1 MAVLR
6 RVGTFVVLAS
16 CVIGSGGGRPA
27 AAQKAEVAGRWL
39 SSLYDDLAPELADG
53 RPLVV
58 QVHVPLCD
66 NDVLRC
72 GRGRLGDG
80 EDPEGNLYW
89 ATSGGFRGWFGRK
102 GSPWR
107 LVRHIPA
114 PEEDVIEVRVWRRT
128 VSPGAALRAR
138 GVKKA
143 IPVYVVAYAWRG
155 ESIERAM
162 KAYATDLFGTTARRI
177 ALPGGT
183 VLAAGGA
190 ARLVAFVGHNGWM
203 DVSDF
208 SWPRAPRKAG
218 RKATIAVAC
227 ITEDYLVPAV
237 PDERRVPLLFTR
249 SLLFAGAH
257 AFEGAVSAFAAG
269 DSLAGIRESAVRA
282 YAAGQGKP
290 LPRVRAA
297 FTNPADRKWKHRSP

>member
-1 MAVLR
+1 MAHR
-6 RVGTFVVLAS
+6 RVGICVLLAL
-16 CVIGSGGGRPA
+16 CAAAGRSA
-27 AAQKAEVAGRWL
+27 HAQKASVAQSWL
-39 SSLYDDLAPELADG
+39 DALYDEIAPELAAG

-80 EDPEGNLYW
+80 EDADGNLYW

-102 GSPWR
+102 GSPWH
-107 LVRHIPA
+107 LVHHMSA
-114 PEEDVIEVRVWRRT
+114 PEEEVIEVRVWRRKVT
-128 VSPGAALRAR
+128 PGPALRAR
-138 GVKKA
+138 GVRKA

-155 ESIERAM
+155 ESIARAM
-162 KAYATDLFGTTARRI
+162 AAYATDLFGGRARRI
-177 ALPGGT
+177 ALPGGE

-203 DVSDF
+203 DVADF
-208 SWPRAPRKAG
+208 AWPRAVRGAP

-257 AFEGAVSAFAAG
+257 AFEGAVSAFAEG
-269 DSLAGIRESAVRA
+269 QSLAGIREGAVRA

-297 FTNPADRKWKHRSP
+297 LTNPADRKWKNR

>member
-1 MAVLR
+1 MALR
-6 RVGTFVVLAS
+6 CVGTCVLLAV
-16 CVIGSGGGRPA
+16 CALDGRVA
-27 AAQKAEVAGRWL
+27 QAQKASEAERWL
-39 SSLYDDLAPELADG
+39 DALYDEMAPELAAG

-80 EDPEGNLYW
+80 EDADGNLYW

-107 LVRHIPA
+107 LVHHMSA
-114 PEEDVIEVRVWRRT
+114 PEEDVIEVRVWRRR
-128 VSPGAALRAR
+128 VSPGPALRAR
-138 GVKKA
+138 GVKK
-143 IPVYVVAYAWRG
+143 PVQVYVVAHAWRG
-155 ESIERAM
+155 ESIARAM
-162 KAYATDLFGTTARRI
+162 SAYAADLFGRRARRI
-177 ALPGGT
+177 TLPGGE

-203 DVSDF
+203 DVTDF
-208 SWPRAPRKAG
+208 AWPAAG
-218 RKATIAVAC
+218 GSARKATIAVAC

-257 AFEGAVSAFAAG
+257 AFEGAVSAFAEG
-269 DSLAGIRESAVRA
+269 QSLAGIREGAVRA
-282 YAAGQGKP
+282 YAAGQGKS

-297 FTNPADRKWKHRSP
+297 FTNPADRKWKNR

>member
-1 MAVLR
+1 MSAR
-6 RVGTFVVLAS
+6 RAGTTAVVLAI
-16 CVIGSGGGRPA
+16 CWLAGA
-27 AAQKAEVAGRWL
+27 TAQAQEAKVAESWL
-39 SSLYDDLAPELADG
+39 SSLYDDLAPELAEG

-80 EDPEGNLYW
+80 EDADGNLYW

-107 LVRHIPA
+107 LVHTARA
-114 PEEDVIEVRVWRRT
+114 PEEDVIEVRVWRRLVT
-128 VSPGAALRAR
+128 PAAPLRAR
-138 GVKKA
+138 GVRKPV
-143 IPVYVVAYAWRG
+143 PVYVVAYAWRG
-155 ESIERAM
+155 EAIARAM
-162 KAYATDLFGTTARRI
+162 AAYAADLFGASPRRI
-177 ALPGGT
+177 ALRGGPE
-183 VLAAGGA
+183 LAAGGA

-203 DVSDF
+203 DVADF
-208 SWPRAPRKAG
+208 SWPRPSRKAA

-237 PDERRVPLLFTR
+237 PDQRRVPLLFTR

-269 DSLAGIRESAVRA
+269 DTLAGVRESAVRA
-282 YAAGQGKP
+282 YATGQGKP

-297 FTNPADRKWKHRSP
+297 FTNPADRKWKHRTE

>member
-1 MAVLR
+1 MPRLR
-6 RVGTFVVLAS
+6 LGTFVVLGI
-16 CVIGSGGGRPA
+16 CA
-27 AAQKAEVAGRWL
+27 AAVPSARAQTARVAEGWL
-39 SSLYDDLAPELADG
+39 SSLHDEMAPELAAG

-80 EDPEGNLYW
+80 EDPDGNLYW

-107 LVRHIPA
+107 LVHRLTA
-114 PEEDVIEVRVWRRT
+114 PEEDVIEVRVWRRM
-128 VSPGAALRAR
+128 VSPGATLRAR
-138 GVKKA
+138 GVKKPV
-143 IPVYVVAYAWRG
+143 PVYVVAYAWRG

-162 KAYATDLFGTTARRI
+162 KAYAADLFGGPARRI
-177 ALPGGT
+177 ALPGGE

-203 DVSDF
+203 DVGDF
-208 SWPRAPRKAG
+208 AWPRAARSAP

-237 PDERRVPLLFTR
+237 PAERRVPLLFTR

-257 AFEGAVSAFAAG
+257 AFEGAVSAFAEG
-269 DSLAGIRESAVRA
+269 QSLAGIRESAVRA
-282 YAAGQGKP
+282 YAAGQKKP

-297 FTNPADRKWKHRSP
+297 FTNPADRKWKHP

>member
-1 MAVLR
+1 MARRSLR
-6 RVGTFVVLAS
+6 TCVVLAVCAAAS
-16 CVIGSGGGRPA
+16 RPA
-27 AAQKAEVAGRWL
+27 HAQKAGVAERWL
-39 SSLYDDLAPELADG
+39 DALYDEMAPELAAG
-53 RPLVV
+53 KPLVV

-80 EDPEGNLYW
+80 EDADGNLYW

-107 LVRHIPA
+107 LVHHMSA
-114 PEEDVIEVRVWRRT
+114 PEDDVIEIRVWRRR
-128 VSPGAALRAR
+128 VPPGPALRAR
-138 GVKKA
+138 GIKKPV
-143 IPVYVVAYAWRG
+143 PVYVVAYAWRG
-155 ESIERAM
+155 ESIARAM
-162 KAYATDLFGTTARRI
+162 SAYAADLFGGRARRI
-177 ALPGGT
+177 ALPGGE

-203 DVSDF
+203 DVTDF
-208 SWPRAPRKAG
+208 TWPRTARGAA

-237 PDERRVPLLFTR
+237 PGEKRVPLLFTR

-257 AFEGAVSAFAAG
+257 AFEGAVSAFAEG
-269 DSLAGIRESAVRA
+269 QSLAGVRESAVRA

-297 FTNPADRKWKHRSP
+297 FTNPADRKWKNR

>member
-1 MAVLR
+1 MPAR
-6 RVGTFVVLAS
+6 RVGPTAVVLAI
-16 CVIGSGGGRPA
+16 CWLA
-27 AAQKAEVAGRWL
+27 AAPAEAQPASVAERWL
-39 SSLYDDLAPELADG
+39 ASLHDELAPELAAG
-53 RPLVV
+53 GPLVV

-80 EDPEGNLYW
+80 DDADGNLYW

-107 LVRHIPA
+107 LVHTARA
-114 PEEDVIEVRVWRRT
+114 PEEDVVEVRVWLRKVT
-128 VSPGAALRAR
+128 PGPALRAR
-138 GVKKA
+138 GVTKPV
-143 IPVYVVAYAWRG
+143 PVYVVAHAWRG
-155 ESIERAM
+155 EAIARAM
-162 KAYATDLFGTTARRI
+162 SAYAGDLFGAAPRRI

-203 DVSDF
+203 DVADF
-208 SWPRAPRKAG
+208 TWPRASRKAA

-237 PDERRVPLLFTR
+237 PHERRVPLLFTR

-269 DSLAGIRESAVRA
+269 ETLAGVRESAVRA
-282 YAAGQGKP
+282 YAAGQKKP

-297 FTNPADRKWKHRSP
+297 FTNPADRKWKHR

>member
-1 MAVLR
+1 MSAR
-6 RVGTFVVLAS
+6 RAGTTAVVLAI
-16 CVIGSGGGRPA
+16 CCIA
-27 AAQKAEVAGRWL
+27 AAPARAQEARIAEGWL
-39 SSLYDDLAPELADG
+39 SSLYDELAAEWASG

-80 EDPEGNLYW
+80 EDADGNLYW

-107 LVRHIPA
+107 LVHTARA
-114 PEEDVIEVRVWRRT
+114 PEEDVVELRVWRRE

-138 GVKKA
+138 GVRKPV
-143 IPVYVVAYAWRG
+143 PVYVVAHAWRG
-155 ESIERAM
+155 EAIARAM
-162 KAYATDLFGTTARRI
+162 SAYAADLFGAAPRRI
-177 ALPGGT
+177 ALPGGR

-203 DVSDF
+203 DVADF
-208 SWPRAPRKAG
+208 TWPRASRKSA

-237 PDERRVPLLFTR
+237 PDARRVPLLFTR

-269 DSLAGIRESAVRA
+269 GTLSGIREGAVRA
-282 YAAGQGKP
+282 YASGQKKP

-297 FTNPADRKWKHRSP
+297 FTNPADRRWKHRKN

>member
-1 MAVLR
+1 MAPGLVR
-6 RVGTFVVLAS
+6 TCVVLAL
-16 CVIGSGGGRPA
+16 CAAAAGRA
-27 AAQKAEVAGRWL
+27 HAQKAGVAERWL
-39 SSLYDDLAPELADG
+39 DGLYDEMAPELAAG
-53 RPLVV
+53 KPLVV

-80 EDPEGNLYW
+80 EDADGNLYW

-107 LVRHIPA
+107 LVHRVLA
-114 PEEDVIEVRVWRRT
+114 PEEDVIEIRVWRRR
-128 VSPGAALRAR
+128 VSPGPALRAR
-138 GVKKA
+138 GIKKPV
-143 IPVYVVAYAWRG
+143 PVYVVAYAWRG
-155 ESIERAM
+155 ESIARAM
-162 KAYATDLFGTTARRI
+162 SAYAADLFGGPARRI
-177 ALPGGT
+177 ALPDGE

-203 DVSDF
+203 DVTDF
-208 SWPRAPRKAG
+208 AWPRTSGKAA

-237 PDERRVPLLFTR
+237 PDARRVPLLFTR

-257 AFEGAVSAFAAG
+257 AFEGAVSAFAEG
-269 DSLAGIRESAVRA
+269 QSLAGIREGAVRA
-282 YAAGQGKP
+282 YAAGQGRS

-297 FTNPADRKWKHRSP
+297 FTNPADRKWTNR

>member
-1 MAVLR
+1 MPRLR
-6 RVGTFVVLAS
+6 LGTLVVLGICAAA
-16 CVIGSGGGRPA
+16 VPA
-27 AAQKAEVAGRWL
+27 ARAQTSSVAESWL
-39 SSLYDDLAPELADG
+39 SSLHDEMAPELAAG

-80 EDPEGNLYW
+80 EDPDGNLYW

-107 LVRHIPA
+107 LVHRQSGPQA
-114 PEEDVIEVRVWRRT
+114 DVIEVRVWRRT

-138 GVKKA
+138 GVKKPV
-143 IPVYVVAYAWRG
+143 PVYVVAYAWRG

-162 KAYATDLFGTTARRI
+162 KAYAGDLFGGPARRI
-177 ALPGGT
+177 ALPGGE

-208 SWPRAPRKAG
+208 AWPRAARSAP

-237 PDERRVPLLFTR
+237 PAERRVPLLFTR

-257 AFEGAVSAFAAG
+257 AFEGAVSAFAEG
-269 DSLAGIRESAVRA
+269 QSLAAIRESAVRA
-282 YAAGQGKP
+282 YAAGQKKS

-297 FTNPADRKWKHRSP
+297 FTNPADRKWKHR

>member
-1 MAVLR
+1 MTLGCVR
-6 RVGTFVVLAS
+6 SCVVLVLCAAAA
-16 CVIGSGGGRPA
+16 GSA
-27 AAQKAEVAGRWL
+27 HAQKAGVAERWL
-39 SSLYDDLAPELADG
+39 DELYDEMAPELASG

-80 EDPEGNLYW
+80 EDADGNLYW

-107 LVRHIPA
+107 LVHRVA
-114 PEEDVIEVRVWRRT
+114 RPEDDVIEVRVWRRR
-128 VSPGAALRAR
+128 VAPGPALRAR
-138 GVKKA
+138 GVKK
-143 IPVYVVAYAWRG
+143 PVTVYVVAYAWRG
-155 ESIERAM
+155 ESIARAM
-162 KAYATDLFGTTARRI
+162 SAYATDLFGGGARRI
-177 ALPGGT
+177 ALPGGE

-208 SWPRAPRKAG
+208 RWPRSPSGAP

-227 ITEDYLVPAV
+227 ITEDYLAPAV

-257 AFEGAVSAFAAG
+257 AFEGAVSAFAG
-269 DSLAGIRESAVRA
+269 GQSLAGIRESAVRA

-297 FTNPADRKWKHRSP
+297 FTNPADRKWKNR